1 MKESDANEP
10 ILYSQIE
17 DQYSNLLKKKRIF
30 DASIN
35 EIIQLMDHINFEESS
50 NITLIR
56 AKFENIK
63 MQMNKIKKGIN
74 ALSNIIPDEDIPTTI
89 KLNTLSDS
97 ISSKYK
103 RANTNFQ
110 NIFNNADKYFDE
122 QLSLNS
128 DISTCEKSSEGVGAP
143 TPNTVNNQ
151 MVTQNPLINNNKIEK
166 LKKVKKEYEHI
177 YDITNSLS
185 KLSED
190 IKVNALNQD
199 NQIELISNNME
210 IIDGNLN
217 KGNEELKKYKEENS
231 TDNSS
236 YYKYIGFIFILI
248 IFFAILIYYKLNATN
263 TTPSNE
269 KIEPN
274 KNL

>member
-1 MKESDANEP
+1 
-10 ILYSQIE
+10 
-17 DQYSNLLKKKRIF
+17 
-30 DASIN
+30 
-35 EIIQLMDHINFEESS
+35 MDHINFEESS

-56 AKFENIK
+56 TKFESIK
-63 MQMNKIKKGIN
+63 TQMNKIKKGIN

-103 RANTNFQ
+103 KANSNFQ
-110 NIFNNADKYFDE
+110 NIFTNADKYFDE

-128 DISTCEKSSEGVGAP
+128 DISSTCEKSSEGVEAP
-143 TPNTVNNQ
+143 TPTINNQ

-166 LKKVKKEYEHI
+166 LKKVKKEYEQI

-190 IKVNALNQD
+190 IKVNVLNQD
-199 NQIELISNNME
+199 KQFELISNNME
-210 IIDGNLN
+210 IVDENIN
-217 KGNEELKKYKEENS
+217 KGNAELKKYKEENS

-236 YYKYIGFIFILI
+236 Y
-248 IFFAILIYYKLNATN
+248 
-263 TTPSNE
+263 
-269 KIEPN
+269 
-274 KNL
+274 